1 MKFLYLGSQKSPFGN
16 KMYKKSQ
23 FNKNKTRS
31 PWNDGTFKHLIK
43 NSFDIFVLLDEKGNQ
58 QFVSESCEKIL
69 GYKPHELINIPVIE
83 KMIHPEDQEN
93 TREELLKMINGT
105 SYGGA
110 QYRHRHKNG
119 GWVYLEAFGSNQLQ
133 NPNIRSI
140 ILNVRDITE
149 RKKVE
154 KELEES
160 QNQLKELIATKD
172 KFFSIIAH
180 DLISPFN
187 SIIGLSDLIDFNL
200 KENNISILK
209 KYNKIINSSSKQT
222 LSLLTN
228 LLEWAKTQTGKIQFN
243 PEPIKLTREIN
254 EVINLCRVS
263 AKQKQITIEQEL
275 PEKLPVFADKL
286 MIHTTLR
293 NLISNAI
300 KFTKPFGNI
309 KISASQSEG
318 HIIVHVDDNG
328 IGIKKEHMDNLFSM
342 DNNYSQ
348 PGTQNETGTGLGL
361 ILCNEFIKIHS
372 GKMGVESEEGK
383 GSRFYFTIPL

>member
-1 MKFLYLGSQKSPFGN
+1 MYKESPFCHTN
-16 KMYKKSQ
+16 PNIK
-23 FNKNKTRS
+23 
-31 PWNDGTFKHLIK
+31 WNDETFKHLIK
-43 NSFDIFVLLDEKGNQ
+43 NSFDIFVLLDENGNQ

-69 GYKPHELINIPVIE
+69 GYKPNELIDIPVIDQ
-83 KMIHPEDQEN
+83 MIHPDDQEN
-93 TREELLKMINGT
+93 TRTELLKMINGT
-105 SYGGA
+105 SDGGA

-154 KELEES
+154 KALEES

-187 SIIGLSDLIDFNL
+187 SILGLSDLIESNL
-200 KENNISILK
+200 NENNISILR

-222 LSLLTN
+222 LNLLTN

-243 PEPIKLTREIN
+243 PEPIELRREIN
-254 EVINLCRVS
+254 EVINLCRIS
-263 AKQKQITIEQEL
+263 ARQKQITIEQEL
-275 PEKLPVFADKL
+275 PEQLPVFADKL
-286 MIHTTLR
+286 MIHTVLR
-293 NLISNAI
+293 NLVSNAV

-309 KISASQSEG
+309 RISASQSEG
-318 HIIVHVDDNG
+318 QVVVQVDDNG
-328 IGIKKEHMDNLFSM
+328 IGIQKDHLEELFNIDS
-342 DNNYSQ
+342 NCSK
-348 PGTQNETGTGLGL
+348 PGTRDEKGTGLGL
-361 ILCNEFIKIHS
+361 LLCDEFIKMHQ
-372 GKMGVESEEGK
+372 GKIGAESEIGK
-383 GSRFYFTIPL
+383 GSRFYISLPINRS

>member
-1 MKFLYLGSQKSPFGN
+1 MFKGHQKS
-16 KMYKKSQ
+16 
-23 FNKNKTRS
+23 KNKTFLEWS
-31 PWNDGTFKHLIK
+31 DETFKHLIK

-58 QFVSESCEKIL
+58 QYVSESCEKIL
-69 GYKPHELINIPVIE
+69 GYKPEELMNIPVIE

-110 QYRHRHKNG
+110 QYRHRHKKG

-187 SIIGLSDLIDFNL
+187 SIIGMSDLIDFNL
-200 KENNISILK
+200 KENNISLLK

-222 LSLLTN
+222 LNLLTN

-243 PEPIKLTREIN
+243 PEPVELTHEIN
-254 EVINLCRVS
+254 EIINLCRIS
-263 AKQKQITIEQEL
+263 AKQKQITIQQEL

-286 MIHTTLR
+286 MIHTIIR
-293 NLISNAI
+293 NLISNAV
-300 KFTKPFGNI
+300 KFTNPFGNI
-309 KISASQSEG
+309 LVSAQQSEG

-328 IGIKKEHMDNLFSM
+328 IGIKKEQLNQLFTI
-342 DNNYSQ
+342 DNNSSK
-348 PGTQNETGTGLGL
+348 PGTQNEKGTGLGL
-361 ILCNEFIKIHS
+361 LLCDEFVKIHK
-372 GKMGVESEEGK
+372 GTLGVDSEEGK
-383 GSRFYFTIPL
+383 GSQFYFTIPVN